1 MGKHFRTKGALNG
14 RRIGRARRM
23 LLLLSVVFIAAI
35 AKMANCDGGIV
46 NAKAADANSPKSVSG
61 EKGDVTWSV
70 DVSTGVMTIS
80 PKPGTDG
87 DLKQQVISGWGWY
100 PITHSYNNSKA
111 VKTINITGRIHAKN
125 MNGMFEVFEAVTRIN
140 GIENIDTSQTTNM
153 CRMFADCE
161 SLQSLDVS
169 HFNTANVT
177 DMSQMFAGCRSLNS
191 LDVSNFNTSN
201 VTSMLSMFNSCR
213 SLKALDVSNFNT
225 SKVVFMEGMFYNCNE
240 ITSLNL
246 NNFDTSAVKNMHSMF
261 SDCWSL
267 TTLNVSS
274 FDTSKVAYMNCMF
287 QDCTSLIQ
295 LDLSNFNTSNV
306 TDMGGMF
313 SVYSNVHSSLTNLN
327 VSSFNTAKVTKMYA
341 MFNGLDSLTSLNV
354 SNFNT
359 SNVTDMSDMFNG
371 CKSLKS
377 IDVNNFD
384 TSKVTDMARMFEDC
398 TSLESLDLSNFN
410 TSKVTNMSGMFNID
424 KYDKSTLHYI
434 NLSNFDT
441 SAALNQAKS
450 ILENKGNDYSYSD
463 DSPFYNMFSSFKIY
477 SDGSYPFTIV
487 FGKKCNTSVVHY
499 NNKDYKFGIQY
510 ELPRYL
516 YESIENMHRKDLIMQ
531 QKENN
536 FGPFDFYTDKSS
548 DHNRF
553 VFADSWKPEMAGTWM
568 IKFKEE
574 PSVQYTVT
582 FKDGLTK
589 KVISTVKA
597 IAGNKV
603 ALPTAPTHDGYEFVE
618 WQNSDKLTNVESDT
632 IVTAIYRKIEKPVA
646 KYTVTFKDGLI
657 NSVISSST
665 VEEGASVPVPSAP
678 SHDGYRFI
686 SWLNQDR
693 LTNIQSDVVVTAQY
707 EKIIVPVKHYKVTFI
722 DSVTNKVIIEKDAK
736 EGDTVSAPEAPK
748 HDGYAFVEWSNKDKM
763 VNVRSDCKIT
773 AVYRENK
780 QTNDNSNQS
789 NNSNNSGNTN
799 SNAGNVNGNVNITAN
814 SNSDSHV
821 EVNASN
827 VSATN
832 NNQMINDNQAE
843 NLIQTGINQFYI
855 LIATFAAIFISF
867 VAYRYRIDK

>member
-1 MGKHFRTKGALNG
+1 MRKHFRTKVALNG
-14 RRIGRARRM
+14 QRIGLARRM

-35 AKMANCDGGIV
+35 ANMAMGGGSV

-61 EKGDVTWSV
+61 EKGNVTWSI
-70 DVSTGVMTIS
+70 DVSTGIMTIS

-111 VKTINITGRIHAKN
+111 VKTINITGKIHAKN
-125 MNGMFEVFEAVTRIN
+125 MNGMFEVFEAVTEIN
-140 GIENIDTSQTTNM
+140 GIENIDTSQTTDM
-153 CRMFADCE
+153 CRMFASCE

-177 DMSQMFAGCRSLNS
+177 DMSQMFAGCKSLNS
-191 LDVSNFNTSN
+191 LDTSNFDTSN
-201 VTSMLSMFNSCR
+201 VTSMLFMFSDCL
-213 SLKALDVSNFNT
+213 SLKALDVSHFNT
-225 SKVVFMEGMFYNCNE
+225 SKVVFMSGMFYNCRE

-246 NNFDTSAVKNMHSMF
+246 NNFDTSAVKDMDAMF

-274 FDTSKVAYMNCMF
+274 FNTSKVINMNIMF
-287 QDCTSLIQ
+287 QDCFSLIQ

-306 TDMGGMF
+306 TDMGSMF
-313 SVYSNVHSSLTNLN
+313 SSFNNHSSLSNLN
-327 VSSFNTAKVTKMYA
+327 VSSFNTAKVTDMSA

-359 SNVTDMSDMFNG
+359 SNVTAMSDMFNG
-371 CKSLKS
+371 CKSLES

-410 TSKVTNMSGMFNID
+410 TSKVTNMSGMFNIN

-463 DSPFYNMFSSFKIY
+463 YSPFYNMFSSFKIY
-477 SDGSYPFTIV
+477 SYGAYPFTIV
-487 FGKKCNTSVVHY
+487 FGKKCSTSVVHY
-499 NNKDYKFGIQY
+499 NNHDYKFGIQY

-516 YESIENMHRKDLIMQ
+516 YESIENMHKKDLIIQ
-531 QKENN
+531 QKENH

-548 DHNRF
+548 DYNRF

-582 FKDGLTK
+582 FKDGLTNK
-589 KVISTVKA
+589 AISTVKA
-597 IAGNKV
+597 VAGNKV
-603 ALPTAPTHDGYEFVE
+603 VLPTAPTHDGYEFVE
-618 WQNSDKLTNVESDT
+618 WQNNDKLTNVQSDVT
-632 IVTAIYRKIEKPVA
+632 VTAIYRKIEKPVT
-646 KYTVTFKDGLI
+646 KYTVTFKDGLT

-665 VEEGASVPVPSAP
+665 VEAGTSVSVPSVP

-722 DSVTNKVIIEKDAK
+722 DGVTNKVIIEKNVK
-736 EGDTVSAPEAPK
+736 ESDTVSAPEVPR
-748 HDGYAFVEWSNKDKM
+748 HDGYAFVEWSNKDKTI
-763 VNVRSDCKIT
+763 NVRSDCKVT
-773 AVYRENK
+773 AVYREIK

-789 NNSNNSGNTN
+789 NDSNKSDNTN
-799 SNAGNVNGNVNITAN
+799 SNANNINGNANIAAN
-814 SNSDSHV
+814 SNSNSHV
-821 EVNASN
+821 EANASN
-827 VSATN
+827 VNATN

-843 NLIQTGINQFYI
+843 NLIQTGINQFYV
-855 LIATFAAIFISF
+855 LIATFAAILISF

>member
-1 MGKHFRTKGALNG
+1 
-14 RRIGRARRM
+14 
-23 LLLLSVVFIAAI
+23 
-35 AKMANCDGGIV
+35 
-46 NAKAADANSPKSVSG
+46 
-61 EKGDVTWSV
+61 
-70 DVSTGVMTIS
+70 MTIS

-87 DLKQQVISGWGWY
+87 DLKQPVISGWGWY
-100 PITHSYNNSKA
+100 PITRSYDNSKA

-125 MNGMFEVFEAVTRIN
+125 MYGMFEMFKAVTEIN
-140 GIENIDTSQTTNM
+140 GIENIDTSQTTDM
-153 CRMFADCE
+153 CRMFSNCE
-161 SLQSLDVS
+161 SLQSIDVS

-177 DMSQMFAGCRSLNS
+177 DMSQMFAGCESLNS
-191 LDVSNFNTSN
+191 LNISNFDTSN
-201 VTSMLSMFNSCR
+201 VTSMLDMFFSCWTLR
-213 SLKALDVSNFNT
+213 ALNLSNFNT
-225 SKVVFMEGMFYNCNE
+225 SKVEFMEGMFYNCKE
-240 ITSLNL
+240 ISSLDLKNFNTSK
-246 NNFDTSAVKNMHSMF
+246 VYNMGYMF
-261 SDCWSL
+261 SGCESL

-274 FDTSKVAYMNCMF
+274 FNTSKVIYMNCMF
-287 QDCTSLIQ
+287 QDCPSLTQ

-306 TDMGGMF
+306 TKMDNMF
-313 SVYSNVHSSLTNLN
+313 GVFGSSVHSSLTNLN
-327 VSSFNTAKVTKMYA
+327 VSSFNTAKVTDMSG
-341 MFNGLDSLTSLNV
+341 MFDGLDSLTSLNIN
-354 SNFNT
+354 NFNT
-359 SNVTDMSDMFNG
+359 SNVTTMSAMFED
-371 CKSLKS
+371 CKSLGS

-384 TSKVTDMARMFEDC
+384 TSKVTNMAHMFDDCSSLMSLNLNNFDTSKVTNMAYMFEDC
-398 TSLESLDLSNFN
+398 VSLKSLDLSNFN
-410 TSKVTNMSGMFNID
+410 TSKVTNMKCMFNINEGN
-424 KYDKSTLHYI
+424 KSTLHYI
-434 NLSNFDT
+434 NLNNFDT
-441 SAALNQAKS
+441 SAALDQAKS
-450 ILENKGNDYSYSD
+450 ILTNKGNDYSYYD

-516 YESIENMHRKDLIMQ
+516 YESIENIHRKDLIMQ

-574 PSVQYTVT
+574 PPVQYTVT

-618 WQNSDKLTNVESDT
+618 WQNSDKLTNVQSDVT
-632 IVTAIYRKIEKPVA
+632 ITAVYRKIENLVT
-646 KYTVTFKDGLI
+646 KYTVTFKDGLS

-665 VEEGASVPVPSAP
+665 VEAGASISVPSAP

-686 SWLNQDR
+686 SWLNQNL

-707 EKIIVPVKHYKVTFI
+707 EKIIVLVKHYKVTFI

-736 EGDTVSAPEAPK
+736 EGDTISAPEAPK
-748 HDGYAFVEWSNKDKM
+748 HDGYTFVEWSNKDKM
-763 VNVRSDCKIT
+763 INVRSDCKVT
-773 AVYRENK
+773 AVYREIK

-789 NNSNNSGNTN
+789 NDSNKSDNTN
-799 SNAGNVNGNVNITAN
+799 SNANNINGNANIAAN
-814 SNSDSHV
+814 SNSNSHV
-821 EVNASN
+821 EANASN
-827 VSATN
+827 VNATN

-843 NLIQTGINQFYI
+843 NLIQTGINQFYV
-855 LIATFAAIFISF
+855 LIATFAAILISF

>member
-1 MGKHFRTKGALNG
+1 
-14 RRIGRARRM
+14 
-23 LLLLSVVFIAAI
+23 
-35 AKMANCDGGIV
+35 
-46 NAKAADANSPKSVSG
+46 
-61 EKGDVTWSV
+61 
-70 DVSTGVMTIS
+70 
-80 PKPGTDG
+80 
-87 DLKQQVISGWGWY
+87 
-100 PITHSYNNSKA
+100 
-111 VKTINITGRIHAKN
+111 
-125 MNGMFEVFEAVTRIN
+125 
-140 GIENIDTSQTTNM
+140 
-153 CRMFADCE
+153 
-161 SLQSLDVS
+161 
-169 HFNTANVT
+169 
-177 DMSQMFAGCRSLNS
+177 
-191 LDVSNFNTSN
+191 
-201 VTSMLSMFNSCR
+201 
-213 SLKALDVSNFNT
+213 
-225 SKVVFMEGMFYNCNE
+225 
-240 ITSLNL
+240 
-246 NNFDTSAVKNMHSMF
+246 
-261 SDCWSL
+261 
-267 TTLNVSS
+267 
-274 FDTSKVAYMNCMF
+274 
-287 QDCTSLIQ
+287 
-295 LDLSNFNTSNV
+295 
-306 TDMGGMF
+306 
-313 SVYSNVHSSLTNLN
+313 
-327 VSSFNTAKVTKMYA
+327 
-341 MFNGLDSLTSLNV
+341 
-354 SNFNT
+354 
-359 SNVTDMSDMFNG
+359 
-371 CKSLKS
+371 
-377 IDVNNFD
+377 
-384 TSKVTDMARMFEDC
+384 
-398 TSLESLDLSNFN
+398 
-410 TSKVTNMSGMFNID
+410 
-424 KYDKSTLHYI
+424 
-434 NLSNFDT
+434 
-441 SAALNQAKS
+441 
-450 ILENKGNDYSYSD
+450 
-463 DSPFYNMFSSFKIY
+463 
-477 SDGSYPFTIV
+477 
-487 FGKKCNTSVVHY
+487 
-499 NNKDYKFGIQY
+499 
-510 ELPRYL
+510 
-516 YESIENMHRKDLIMQ
+516 
-531 QKENN
+531 
-536 FGPFDFYTDKSS
+536 
-548 DHNRF
+548 
-553 VFADSWKPEMAGTWM
+553 MAGTWM